1 MPDARGDTSIEVP
14 GMLVEQ
20 EATLFAFGRPGP
32 FRVRTLVTKRW
43 RLSYSDDPGV
53 CELYDLQNDPD
64 EMQDRWSDLSCASVR
79 AELLELLAT
88 EMIRHQDESPLPTA
102 QA

>member
-1 MPDARGDTSIEVP
+1 
-14 GMLVEQ
+14 
-20 EATLFAFGRPGP
+20 
-32 FRVRTLVTKRW
+32 LVTKRW
-43 RLSYSDDPGV
+43 RLSFSDDPGV

-64 EMQDRWSDLSCASVR
+64 EMQDRWNDLDCASVR
-79 AELLELLAT
+79 AQLLELLAT